1 MTLQVEYFFLNEIAT
16 EFDVEMF
23 IWKNQAF
30 YNNLNLFSLSKETTV
45 KLSHTKNLISF
56 H

>member
-1 MTLQVEYFFLNEIAT
+1 MTLQVECFFLNEIAT
-16 EFDVEMF
+16 EFDDEIF

-30 YNNLNLFSLSKETTV
+30 YNNLNSFSLSKETTV
-45 KLSHTKNLISF
+45 KFSNTKNLISF